1 MSENMVYFIRD
12 WHTRYEVNAK
22 GGGADDGDKLRLK
35 PLEFVRWQVRGRDI
49 GIGLRRVNK
58 IAGEEFAPSVFGVF
72 AKLVEIAAQEK
83 RGRRGYVLTSDGEPM
98 TVADISEACGWSEI
112 VISKALT
119 VLTHDRVQWVQLV
132 NLPEF
137 REFPEI
143 PAPYITE
150 ENRREQKRTE
160 HKPKI
165 ARARGGTSVSADAS
179 ASEVEDP
186 TPRRRR
192 TTPATPP
199 APTTRTQGTAEPVEK
214 SPETGQGSTNS
225 SAAGSIHHHAG
236 KIAPVASSRENAT
249 TPRKATDDEMRV
261 WSQQALTAK
270 AAGLPIPPK
279 PGGTAPA
286 TNGTHTA
293 VTGILSSIATATD
306 QQSSHEALLT
316 RIKAVTGDSKRYM
329 DWWDKA
335 LPAITAAPQ
344 TAGALLAALDYAA
357 DCGNEA
363 ARAAKGLGQ
372 LKSPGGYVLSKT
384 LIAARGE
391 KVVVPPLPT
400 DAPQPATGTASHT
413 QPTAQPTTSH
423 GTELNA

>member
-1 MSENMVYFIRD
+1 MSEKMVYFIRD

-98 TVADISEACGWSEI
+98 TVADISEACGWSEV
-112 VISKALT
+112 VISKALA

-132 NLPEF
+132 DFPEF

-165 ARARGGTSVSADAS
+165 ARARGGDSVSADTSPSQAE
-179 ASEVEDP
+179 AP
-186 TPRRRR
+186 TTRRRR
-192 TTPATPP
+192 TTPATPVP
-199 APTTRTQGTAEPVEK
+199 PTPTTPQSTTEHVEK
-214 SPETGQGSTNS
+214 SPETGQGSTNGGAVGS
-225 SAAGSIHHHAG
+225 SHHRCD
-236 KIAPVASSRENAT
+236 KIAPRASSRENGT
-249 TPRKATDDEMRV
+249 TTTRKPTDDEMR
-261 WSQQALTAK
+261 QQWQRAA
-270 AAGLPIPPK
+270 AAHEAGLPIPPK

-286 TNGTHTA
+286 TNGTHAALNRILGSIGTA
-293 VTGILSSIATATD
+293 PDPQA
-306 QQSSHEALLT
+306 SHETLLK
-316 RIKAVTGDSKRYM
+316 RIKAVTGDSQPYM
-329 DWWDKA
+329 DWWRKA
-335 LPAITAAPQ
+335 LPAITAAPG
-344 TAGALLAALDYAA
+344 TAGAFLSALDYAA
-357 DCGNEA
+357 DCAHEA
-363 ARAAKGLGQ
+363 TRAAKGLGP
-372 LKSPGGYVLSKT
+372 LKNPGGYVLSKT
-384 LIAARGE
+384 LIAARAE
-391 KVVVPPLPT
+391 KVAVPALPA
-400 DAPQPATGTASHT
+400 DATQAQPVS
-413 QPTAQPTTSH
+413 QAQPT
-423 GTELNA
+423 GTQINA

>member
-1 MSENMVYFIRD
+1 MSEKMVYFIRD

-98 TVADISEACGWSEI
+98 TVADISEACGWSEV
-112 VISKALT
+112 VISKALA

-132 NLPEF
+132 DFPEF

-165 ARARGGTSVSADAS
+165 ARARGGDSVSADVS
-179 ASEVEDP
+179 PSEAEAP

-192 TTPATPP
+192 STPTPPATP
-199 APTTRTQGTAEPVEK
+199 APTPHK
-214 SPETGQGSTNS
+214 P
-225 SAAGSIHHHAG
+225 
-236 KIAPVASSRENAT
+236 
-249 TPRKATDDEMRV
+249 TDDEMRV

-286 TNGTHTA
+286 TNGTHAA
-293 VTGILSSIATATD
+293 VTGILGSIGTAPDPKASIDT
-306 QQSSHEALLT
+306 LLK
-316 RIKAVTGDSKRYM
+316 RIKAVTGDSQPYM
-329 DWWDKA
+329 DWWRKA
-335 LPAITAAPQ
+335 LPAITAAPG
-344 TAGALLAALDYAA
+344 TAGAFLEALDYAA
-357 DCGNEA
+357 DCANEA
-363 ARAAKGLGQ
+363 TRAAKGLGP
-372 LKSPGGYVLSKT
+372 LKNLGGYVVKKT
-384 LIAARGE
+384 LIAARAE
-391 KVVVPPLPT
+391 RVAVPALPANAQP
-400 DAPQPATGTASHT
+400 APQAHPLGT
-413 QPTAQPTTSH
+413 QI
-423 GTELNA
+423 NA

>member
-112 VISKALT
+112 VISRALT

-150 ENRREQKRTE
+150 ENLREPKRTE

-179 ASEVEDP
+179 ASEVEAPGPD

-192 TTPATPP
+192 APAASTPPATPP
-199 APTTRTQGTAEPVEK
+199 A
-214 SPETGQGSTNS
+214 
-225 SAAGSIHHHAG
+225 
-236 KIAPVASSRENAT
+236 
-249 TPRKATDDEMRV
+249 PRKATDDEMRV

-286 TNGTHTA
+286 TNGTHAA

-363 ARAAKGLGQ
+363 TRAAKGLGP

-400 DAPQPATGTASHT
+400 DATGTQPAT
-413 QPTAQPTTSH
+413 QPTTSH